1 MATYNKIS
9 NKTQNKDVLYLNK
22 DYNSIKQQLIEF
34 TQVYYPNTFNDFS
47 EGSPGMMFLEMVSYV
62 GDILSFYTDTQ
73 LQETFLL
80 LAQEKENIYNLA
92 YSLGYKPK
100 VTAASSTNIDVFQLL
115 PSKQIEGIYK
125 PDYDYALTI
134 NENSIFTST
143 EGSDFYTSD
152 KVNFSFSSSFDPTV
166 ISVYQYDSQNN
177 PEYFLLKKSVSAIS
191 STIKSQTFQVGSV
204 RQFRTLTLFDSNI
217 ISIESIVDT
226 EGNEYTEVPY
236 LAQDTVFEDTENTAA
251 NDPDLQQYNNQTPY
265 LLKLKKVPRRFVT
278 RFKTDNTLEIQFG
291 AGISDNSDESIIP
304 NPDNVGLG
312 IKDGRSKLDI
322 AYDPSNFLYTK
333 AYGQVPA
340 NTTLTVTY
348 LVGGGRESNVNAN
361 TITTIDT
368 LDFSNNPNLNGAL
381 LNFIVGSVAV
391 TNPEKAIGGGA
402 GDTVEEI
409 RMNTMAAF
417 SAQQRTVT
425 REDYLIRTLAMP
437 ARFGRIAK
445 AYITQDDQ
453 ISPLTSEPNRI
464 PNPLALNLYTL
475 GYDSNKKLTTLNT
488 ATKTNLSNYLEQ
500 FRMLTDSVNIKD
512 AFAINFKVDF
522 DIVTFRTYNNEEVIL
537 NCINELRDYFNIDS
551 WQIHQPIVISEVYNL
566 IGNVLGVQSVE
577 NVSFSNVSGVNS
589 GYSQYRYDFN
599 SATKGGI
606 IYPSLDPSIFELKYP
621 NSDIKGKVITY
632 GYGSQGITTGNTS
645 ATSTGGSSG
654 GGNVSSG
661 GSGGG
666 GY

>member
-34 TQVYYPNTFNDFS
+34 TQVYYLNTFNDFS

-177 PEYFLLKKSVSAIS
+177 PEYFLLKKSVPAIS

-236 LAQDTVFEDTENTAA
+236 LAQDTVFEDVENTAA
-251 NDPDLQQYNNQTPY
+251 NDPELHQYNAQTPF
-265 LLKLKKVPRRFVT
+265 LLKLKKVPRRFTT
-278 RFKTDNTLEIQFG
+278 RVKKDNKIELQFG
-291 AGISDNSDESIIP
+291 SGVSVKADEQIIP
-304 NPDNVGLG
+304 NPDNIGLG
-312 IKDGRSKLDI
+312 IADGRSKLDVS
-322 AYDPSNFLYTK
+322 YDPSNFLYTK
-333 AYGQVPA
+333 AYGQVPT

-348 LVGGGRESNVNAN
+348 LVGGGLNANVNSN
-361 TITTIDT
+361 TITEVGAIITT
-368 LDFSNNPNLNGAL
+368 PKPNLNQSM
-381 LNFIVGSVAV
+381 LNFVKSSIQS
-391 TNPEKAIGGGA
+391 TNVEAARGGGGA
-402 GDTVEEI
+402 ETIEEV
-409 RMNTMAAF
+409 RMNTMANF
-417 SAQQRTVT
+417 GAQQRTVT
-425 REDYLIRTLAMP
+425 RDDYLIRSLSMP
-437 ARFGRIAK
+437 PQLGRVAK
-445 AYITQDDQ
+445 AYIVQDDQ
-453 ISPLTSEPNRI
+453 TSPLTTEPNRI

-475 GYDSNKKLTTLNT
+475 GYDQNKNLTTLNT
-488 ATKTNLSNYLEQ
+488 ATKTNLATYLEQ
-500 FRMLTDSVNIKD
+500 YRMLTDAVNIKD
-512 AFAINFKVDF
+512 AFVINFRIDF
-522 DIVTFRTYNNEEVIL
+522 EITTYKSYNNQEVL
-537 NCINELRDYFNIDS
+537 LDCINEIKDYFSIDKC
-551 WQIHQPIVISEVYNL
+551 QINQAIIISEVQNL
-566 IGNVLGVQSVE
+566 IGGVKGCQTVESVRFE
-577 NVSFSNVSGVNS
+577 NKNGESL
-589 GYSQYRYDFN
+589 GYSKYKYGFAE
-599 SATKGGI
+599 ATKNNV
-606 IYPSLDPSIFELKYP
+606 IYPSMDPSIFELKFP
-621 NSDIKGKVITY
+621 NADIQGRVTTY
-632 GYGSQGITTGNTS
+632 
-645 ATSTGGSSG
+645 
-654 GGNVSSG
+654 
-661 GSGGG
+661 
-666 GY
+666 